1 MEKIEHEGLKEFIE
15 MWGKLLE
22 KVRDTRELTTDD
34 ERMFV
39 AVIKKLS
46 AIELMVVYG
55 SIQEANAIHDCY
67 CNDPECPVRF
77 VSKFVIETV
86 SKEMKSRGG
95 NVDVEDE
102 AGPSNDD
109 GKIDIAQLDLPK
121 VTSTMAAGKVLN
133 SLIWALALVA
143 IVVIVAVAFG

>member
-1 MEKIEHEGLKEFIE
+1 MEKIKHEGLEEFIE
-15 MWGKLLE
+15 MWKRLLE

-46 AIELMVVYG
+46 AIELMAVYD

-67 CNDPECPVRF
+67 CNDSECPARF
-77 VSKFVIETV
+77 VSKFAIETV
-86 SKEMKSRGG
+86 SKEMKIRGS
-95 NVDVEDE
+95 NV
-102 AGPSNDD
+102 D